1 MEARGCGWS
10 PEQVH
15 GLVAAKQCE
24 RALNLYHALQSNH
37 DGTGRS
43 VGTQVV
49 FQSGRVCGFQTEFAE
64 ASKAGDDAVF
74 VDREL
79 FQDLVP
85 PEPTIL
91 TIGDARR
98 VKAGTVKGI
107 WVLDDDDEAIVF
119 DTTNYHF
126 DRGCALENEMASD
139 EVPDDHRFT
148 WGGSGYSY
156 QKVTDDLVAWARDFL
171 AAVGVLAD
179 AKNREVAERCAVRI
193 AAAKPNAARLA
204 SLKRIMKAV
213 QKEMDDLK
221 ERASQNKAYARGKW
235 REARAEMLA
244 AARARSEVA

>member
-1 MEARGCGWS
+1 MEALGGIAR
-10 PEQVH
+10 EH
-15 GLVAAKQCE
+15 AKQCE
-24 RALNLYHALQSNH
+24 RALNLYHALQSNY
-37 DGTGRS
+37 DGAGRS

-49 FQSGRVCGFQTEFAE
+49 FQSGRLCGFQAEFAE
-64 ASKAGDDAVF
+64 ASRAGDDAVF
-74 VDREL
+74 VNWEL
-79 FQDLVP
+79 FGDLAP

-156 QKVTDDLVAWARDFL
+156 QKVSMDLVAWARDFL
-171 AAVGVLAD
+171 EAVGVLAD
-179 AKNREVAERCAVRI
+179 AKNREVARRFSTRI
-193 AAAKPNAARLA
+193 AAAKNAARLA
-204 SLKRIMKAV
+204 SLRRIMKAV
-213 QKEMDDLK
+213 QKEIK
-221 ERASQNKAYARGKW
+221 EVKARASQNKAYARLAW

-244 AARARSEVA
+244 AARARSEVG

>member
-24 RALNLYHALQSNH
+24 RALQLWDALPDFSTRP
-37 DGTGRS
+37 GST
-43 VGTQVV
+43 VV
-49 FQSGRVCGFQTEFAE
+49 FKNGLYNRVKHDPSGECGPEEQF
-64 ASKAGDDAVF
+64 VF
-74 VDREL
+74 VNWEL
-79 FQDLVP
+79 FQDLAP

-107 WVLDDDDEAIVF
+107 WVLDPHGDEAIVF

-156 QKVTDDLVAWARDFL
+156 QKVTEDVVAWARDFL

-213 QKEMDDLK
+213 QKEMDDLE

-244 AARARSEVA
+244 AARAGEAGSR